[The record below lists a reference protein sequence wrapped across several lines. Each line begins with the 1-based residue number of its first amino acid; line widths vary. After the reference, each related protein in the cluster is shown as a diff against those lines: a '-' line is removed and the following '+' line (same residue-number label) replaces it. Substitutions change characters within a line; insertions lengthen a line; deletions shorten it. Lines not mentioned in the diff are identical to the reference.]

1 MGGTSRREF
10 LKMAAASAAFLGLF
24 GGNEDIILNALKFQ
38 PSIEWP
44 KPIIMEKFYT
54 TCGVCH
60 SNCGIIAHT
69 EDGVI
74 KFVEGNPK
82 DLHSGGK
89 MCAKGI
95 AGSYLPYAPDRL
107 KYPMKRTNPEK
118 GIEVDPGWV
127 TISWDEALN
136 TTAEKLKEIKETY
149 GPQSIIFIASP
160 TGYVERLRKAIG
172 SPNRITHHDTCII
185 THVVVE
191 KFTIGAKLWAY
202 DFPNSKYIL
211 CFGWDQPSKAKV
223 TLTRRFIEGRWK
235 GAKVVV
241 INPNTTLMSSQAD
254 EWIQIVPGTDL
265 AFALAMIN
273 VILNEGLYDK
283 DYVEK
288 YTNFKEHESEIR
300 SWASQYTPE
309 WASEITG
316 VPAETI
322 RRIAREFATIKPSV
336 IPIHKRDPPG
346 PNYANSWK
354 LVHAIIILNALVG
367 AIDNVG
373 GWLFTKGVKFPSL
386 DKVFP
391 PPPYPEPPIK
401 EDICG
406 RVKLPL
412 LDKVKLGIFSTLA
425 NNILNKKPYE
435 VKAAIIYHYNI
446 LSFPNPKKLVEA
458 LKKLEFIVTIDILPS
473 ESVQMADIVLP
484 DCTYWERKGYSVR
497 IYNGWYPQVSV
508 FQPVINPMYECKSAG
523 WIFCE
528 LGKRIVPEYFKKP
541 DGTFFSSSE
550 YIEAS
555 VKQALGISFEE
566 LASKGVWDKPGEF
579 KPFTK
584 LESMAKA
591 GKKIQ
596 VYGETFKKYGYDP
609 LPSWQ
614 PRRDKPTAE
623 YPLYLIITRPPVHRH
638 GKTTDNPYLLEAYP
652 ENAAII
658 HPETAKALGINDLE
672 WVWVES
678 RVGRIKVKAKLFEG
692 IRKDC
697 VCLSHGFG
705 HWSRGLIYGYGHGA
719 NDGDLV
725 PDQTIDEILA
735 RKDPTG
741 GACMSDVCVKVYKA

>member
-1 MGGTSRREF
+1 MGETSRREF
-10 LKMAAASAAFLGLF
+10 LKMAAVSAAFVGLLGRK
-24 GGNEDIILNALKFQ
+24 EDIVLNALKLQ
-38 PSIEWP
+38 SSIEWP
-44 KPIIMEKFYT
+44 KPTIMEKFYT

-60 SNCGIIAHT
+60 SNCGIIAYT
-69 EDGVI
+69 QDGVI

-107 KYPMKRTNPEK
+107 KYPLKRTNSEK
-118 GIEVDPGWV
+118 DIDVDPGWV
-127 TISWDEALN
+127 TISWDEALDI
-136 TTAEKLKEIKETY
+136 TANKLKEIKETY
-149 GPQSIIFIASP
+149 GPQSIIFIANP
-160 TGYVERLRKAIG
+160 TSYGERLRKAIG
-172 SPNRITHHDTCII
+172 SPNKITHHDTCII
-185 THVVVE
+185 THVVVQ
-191 KFTIGAKLWAY
+191 KFTIGAKLWSY

-223 TLTRRFIEGRWK
+223 TLTRRFIKGREN

-241 INPNTTLMSSQAD
+241 INPLTTLMSSQAD

-273 VILNEGLYDK
+273 VILSEDLYDK

-288 YTNFKEHESEIR
+288 YTNFKEHEDEIR

-322 RRIAREFATIKPSV
+322 RRIAREFATTKPSV
-336 IPIHKRDPPG
+336 IPVHKRDPPG

-354 LVHAIIILNALVG
+354 LAHAIIILNALVG
-367 AIDNVG
+367 SIDNVG
-373 GWLFTKGVKFPSL
+373 GWLFTKDVKFPSL

-391 PPPYPEPPIK
+391 PPSYPEPPVK

-406 RVKLPL
+406 RSKLPL

-425 NNILNKKPYE
+425 DNILKKKPYE
-435 VKAAIIYHYNI
+435 VKAAVIYKYNL

-458 LKKLEFIVTIDILPS
+458 LKQLEFIVTIDVLPS

-484 DCTYWERKGYSVR
+484 ECTYWERKGYSVR

-508 FQPVINPMYECKSAG
+508 SQPVINPMYECKSAG
-523 WIFCE
+523 TIFCE
-528 LGKRIVPEYFKKP
+528 LGKRIAPEYFKKP
-541 DGTFFSSSE
+541 DGSFFTPTE
-550 YIEAS
+550 YIETS
-555 VKQALGISFEE
+555 VKNALGISFEE
-566 LASKGVWDKPGEF
+566 LATEGLWSKPEEF
-579 KPFTK
+579 KPLTK

-596 VYGETFKKYGYDP
+596 IYGETFKKYGYDP

-614 PRRDKPTAE
+614 SRRDKPTSD

-658 HPETAKALGINDLE
+658 HPETAKALGISDLQ

-678 RVGRIKVKAKLFEG
+678 RIGKVKVKAKLFDG

-705 HWSRGLIYGYGHGA
+705 HWSKGLIYGYGRGA
-719 NDGDLV
+719 NDGDLI
-725 PDQTIDEILA
+725 PDQTIDELLA

-741 GACMSDVCVKVYKA
+741 GACMSDVCVRVYKA